1 MSDQRLKKVE
11 IFILLLF
18 LAIAIPACSKDS
30 ILEKDWLCLITAPE
44 SEKCQNIAVITS
56 GELLLGSDGSFKLEA
71 VFDACYER
79 IEARVSGKVYAQIA
93 LNKVVEIELLAEKI
107 EQSVSDQKGEKK
119 THPRTIGFINLER
132 ETGRGSYSD
141 VWEVIRMK
149 GLYQQPVV
157 NRAMQCESVGK

>member
-1 MSDQRLKKVE
+1 LRNIR

-18 LAIAIPACSKDS
+18 LAIAIPACSKS
-30 ILEKDWLCLITAPE
+30 SVLEKNWLCQIAAPELTAPE

-56 GELLLGSDGSFKLEA
+56 GELKLGADGSFELKA
-71 VFDACYER
+71 VFEACYEH
-79 IEARVSGKVYAQIA
+79 IKAHVSGTAYTEIA
-93 LNKVVEIELLAEKI
+93 LNKVVEIELIAEKI
-107 EQSVSDQKGEKK
+107 EQNVSQQKGKQK
-119 THPRTIGFINLER
+119 THPRTIGFVNLER

-157 NRAMQCESVGK
+157 NRAMQCKSLGN